1 MALLRTILKNT
12 TQTRLLTAAPVKSW
26 QHTVS
31 ASTFGIKSVEANR
44 AKPLS
49 NENFENKNKR
59 LQRPISPHLSIYQFN
74 SNMAAS
80 ITHRFTG
87 LAQNGLMYGLAIG
100 AMVLP
105 ASFPHY
111 LGMLEAAHLPLVVLA
126 GKFLIA
132 FPFSYHLINGMRH
145 LVWDTGFNLT
155 IKGINSTGYVVLA
168 AAVSLA
174 LYLTSL

>member
-1 MALLRTILKNT
+1 MCNL
-12 TQTRLLTAAPVKSW
+12 
-26 QHTVS
+26 
-31 ASTFGIKSVEANR
+31 
-44 AKPLS
+44 
-49 NENFENKNKR
+49 
-59 LQRPISPHLSIYQFN
+59 
-74 SNMAAS
+74 
-80 ITHRFTG
+80 
-87 LAQNGLMYGLAIG
+87 IG
-100 AMVLP
+100 VMVLP

-155 IKGINSTGYVVLA
+155 IKGINSTVYVVLA

>member
-1 MALLRTILKNT
+1 MCNL
-12 TQTRLLTAAPVKSW
+12 
-26 QHTVS
+26 
-31 ASTFGIKSVEANR
+31 
-44 AKPLS
+44 
-49 NENFENKNKR
+49 
-59 LQRPISPHLSIYQFN
+59 
-74 SNMAAS
+74 
-80 ITHRFTG
+80 
-87 LAQNGLMYGLAIG
+87 IG
-100 AMVLP
+100 VMVLP